1 MNRKLYDF
9 YITDRSYRQEYRKN
23 IDRDLAAEFSAAGLS
38 DEERLTRRFEI
49 LCEAEIAHIHDFEQI
64 VMLRTNSHIPECF
77 TEAEWE
83 ERRKN
88 HYIHENGYVS
98 NLCPDYAK
106 VIEKGLLHFRDES
119 DVYRTRVI
127 DACLSVCDKYLE
139 EAKKQNRSDLIEIFS
154 QVPRYGARSFR
165 EALQFFRILHFFL
178 WLEGD
183 YHNTVGRFDQY
194 MYPYFKADLEKGIYT
209 KESALELVC
218 DFFISFNKDSDLYVG
233 VQQGDNGQSMV
244 LGGINERGEDSFNLL
259 SELCLLASEELKLI
273 DPKINLRV
281 SRKTP
286 VSVFEQCT
294 KLTRAGL
301 GFPQYSN
308 DDVVIP
314 ALIKYGYAP
323 EDARNYVVAACW
335 EFIIP
340 GVGNDIAN
348 IGAVNFPAT
357 VDKAI
362 RDILPTAKSFDE
374 VLTRARELIDR
385 ECDTIRA
392 DIHDV
397 LVAPSP
403 FMDILRDG
411 KKYNNFGIHGSGI
424 ASAADALA
432 AVKKHVFDEKTV
444 CAGELI
450 AALDSNFENSP
461 ELLHKLRYESP
472 KMGHANA
479 EVDSLAGF
487 ILGTFADALDGKV
500 NCLGGCYR
508 AGTGTAMYYIWH
520 ARNLGAT
527 ADGRLAGESFGT
539 NFSPSLFAK
548 IPGPVSVIES
558 FTANDMSRNMNGG
571 PLTLEFA
578 SSIFSSEE
586 SMKKVAELLKYFVE
600 RGGHQLQLNAVNL
613 DTMKAAQKNPE
624 LYKNLVVRI
633 WGWSAYFVELDREFQ
648 DHVMQRQEYT
658 V

>member
-1 MNRKLYDF
+1 MNKELYNF
-9 YITDRSYRQEYRKN
+9 YITDRSYRKDYRKS
-23 IDRDLAAEFSAAGLS
+23 IGRDLAAEFSAAGLS
-38 DEERLTRRFEI
+38 DEERIVRRLEI
-49 LCEAEIAHIHDFEQI
+49 LCEAEVAHIHDFEQI
-64 VMLRTNSHIPECF
+64 VMVRTNSVIPDCF
-77 TEAEWE
+77 TEDEWKQ
-83 ERRKN
+83 RREK
-88 HYIHENGYVS
+88 HYIHESGYVS
-98 NLCPDYAK
+98 NLCPNYAK
-106 VIEKGLLHFRDES
+106 VIEKGLLYFRESADE
-119 DVYRTRVI
+119 YGIRAI

-139 EAKKQNRSDLIEIFS
+139 EAKRQNRADLVEIFS
-154 QVPRYGARSFR
+154 HVPRYGARSFR
-165 EALQFFRILHFFL
+165 EALQLFRILHFFL

-183 YHNTVGRFDQY
+183 YHNTVGRFDKY
-194 MYPYFKADLEKGIYT
+194 MYPYLKADIEKGLYT
-209 KESALELVC
+209 KQSALELVC
-218 DFFISFNKDSDLYVG
+218 DFFISFNKDSDLYFG

-244 LGGINERGEDSFNLL
+244 LGGIDESGEDCFNLL

-281 SRKTP
+281 SKKTP

-323 EDARNYVVAACW
+323 EDAKNYVVAACW

-348 IGAVNFPAT
+348 IGAVNFPA
-357 VDKAI
+357 VIDRAI
-362 RDILPTAKSFDE
+362 RESIEDAGDFED
-374 VLTRARELIDR
+374 VLKRVSEIVES

-392 DIHDV
+392 GIHDV
-397 LVAPSP
+397 LFTPSP

-432 AVKKHVFDEKTV
+432 AVKTHVFDAKDV
-444 CAGELI
+444 APSDLL
-450 AALDSNFENSP
+450 AALDSNFESSP

-472 KMGHANA
+472 KMGHANK
-479 EVDSLAGF
+479 EVDTLAGF
-487 ILGTFADALDGKV
+487 ILKTFAGALDGKK

-558 FTANDMSRNMNGG
+558 FTANDMTENMNGG

-586 SMKKVAELLKYFVE
+586 SMRKVAELLKYFVE

-613 DTMKAAQKNPE
+613 DTMREAQKNPE

-648 DHVMQRQEYT
+648 NHVMQRQEYT

>member
-1 MNRKLYDF
+1 M
-9 YITDRSYRQEYRKN
+9 
-23 IDRDLAAEFSAAGLS
+23 
-38 DEERLTRRFEI
+38 
-49 LCEAEIAHIHDFEQI
+49 
-64 VMLRTNSHIPECF
+64 
-77 TEAEWE
+77 
-83 ERRKN
+83 
-88 HYIHENGYVS
+88 
-98 NLCPDYAK
+98 
-106 VIEKGLLHFRDES
+106 
-119 DVYRTRVI
+119 
-127 DACLSVCDKYLE
+127 
-139 EAKKQNRSDLIEIFS
+139 EIFT
-154 QVPRYGARSFR
+154 QIPRYSARNFR

-194 MYPYFKADLEKGIYT
+194 MFPYFKADIEAGVYT
-209 KESALELVC
+209 KDSAYELVC
-218 DFFISFNKDSDLYVG
+218 DFFISFNKDSDLYFG

-244 LGGINERGEDSFNLL
+244 LGGIDENGEDCFNLL

-281 SRKTP
+281 SKKTP
-286 VSVFEQCT
+286 LSVFEQCT

-314 ALIKYGYAP
+314 ALIKYGYTP
-323 EDARNYVVAACW
+323 EDAKNYVVAACW

-348 IGAVNFPAT
+348 IGAVNFPAAI
-357 VDKAI
+357 DRAI
-362 RDILPTAKSFDE
+362 RESIPHAKDFDE
-374 VLTRARELIDR
+374 ILVRAREIIEQ
-385 ECDTIRA
+385 ECDLIRES
-392 DIHDV
+392 IHDV

-403 FMDILRDG
+403 FMDIMRDG

-432 AVKKHVFDEKTV
+432 AVKRHVFDEKTV
-444 CAGELI
+444 TASELI
-450 AALDSNFENSP
+450 SALDSNFATSP

-487 ILGTFADALDGKV
+487 ILSTFAKALEGKK

-520 ARNLGAT
+520 ARDLGAT

-558 FTANDMSRNMNGG
+558 FTANDMSGNMNGG

-586 SMKKVAELLKYFVE
+586 SMRKVAELLKYFVE

>member
-1 MNRKLYDF
+1 MNKELYNF
-9 YITDRSYRQEYRKN
+9 YITDRSYRKDYRKS
-23 IDRDLAAEFSAAGLS
+23 IGRDLAAEFSAAGLS
-38 DEERLTRRFEI
+38 DEERIVRRLEI
-49 LCEAEIAHIHDFEQI
+49 LCEAEVAHIHDFEQI
-64 VMLRTNSHIPECF
+64 VMVRTNSVIPDCF
-77 TEAEWE
+77 TEDEWKQ
-83 ERRKN
+83 RREK
-88 HYIHENGYVS
+88 HYIHESGYVS
-98 NLCPDYAK
+98 NLCPNYAK
-106 VIEKGLLHFRDES
+106 VIEKGLLYFRESADE
-119 DVYRTRVI
+119 YGIRAI

-139 EAKKQNRSDLIEIFS
+139 EAKKQNRADLVEIFS
-154 QVPRYGARSFR
+154 HVPRYGARSFR
-165 EALQFFRILHFFL
+165 EALQLFRILHFFL

-183 YHNTVGRFDQY
+183 YHNTVGRFDKY
-194 MYPYFKADLEKGIYT
+194 MYPYLKADIEKGLYT
-209 KESALELVC
+209 KQSALELVC
-218 DFFISFNKDSDLYVG
+218 DFFISFNKDSDLYFG

-244 LGGINERGEDSFNLL
+244 LGGIDESGEDCFNLL

-281 SRKTP
+281 SKKTP

-323 EDARNYVVAACW
+323 EDAKNYVVAACW

-348 IGAVNFPAT
+348 IGAVNFPA
-357 VDKAI
+357 VIDRAI
-362 RDILPTAKSFDE
+362 RESIEDAGDFED
-374 VLTRARELIDR
+374 VLKRVSEIVES

-392 DIHDV
+392 GIHDV
-397 LVAPSP
+397 LFTPSP

-432 AVKKHVFDEKTV
+432 AVKTHVFDAKDV
-444 CAGELI
+444 APSDLI
-450 AALDSNFENSP
+450 AALDSNFESSP

-472 KMGHANA
+472 KMGHANK
-479 EVDSLAGF
+479 EVDTLAGF
-487 ILGTFADALDGKV
+487 ILKTFAGALDGKK

-558 FTANDMSRNMNGG
+558 FTANDMTENMNGG

-586 SMKKVAELLKYFVE
+586 SMRKVAELLKYFVE

-613 DTMKAAQKNPE
+613 DTMREAQKNPE

-648 DHVMQRQEYT
+648 NHVMQRQEYT